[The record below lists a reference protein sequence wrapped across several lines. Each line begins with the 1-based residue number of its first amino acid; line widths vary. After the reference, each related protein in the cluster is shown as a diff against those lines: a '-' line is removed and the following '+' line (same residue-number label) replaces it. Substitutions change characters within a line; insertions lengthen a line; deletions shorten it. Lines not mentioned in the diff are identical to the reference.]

1 MITTQEQFKVALHQL
16 ASFKGML
23 EAMRLHL
30 QATEPTL
37 IPLVSE
43 SYLHRIQEI
52 QTEICDYL
60 LQEQE
65 SSPHSQPPFAPVAA
79 Q

>member
-1 MITTQEQFKVALHQL
+1 MISTQEQFKTALNQL
-16 ASFKGML
+16 SSFKGML

-30 QATEPTL
+30 QDTEPTL

-60 LQEQE
+60 LQEQ
-65 SSPHSQPPFAPVAA
+65 SSAPQP
-79 Q
+79 

>member
-1 MITTQEQFKVALHQL
+1 MITTQEQFKTALHQL
-16 ASFKGML
+16 SSFKGML

-30 QATEPTL
+30 QDTKPTL

-60 LQEQE
+60 LQEQ
-65 SSPHSQPPFAPVAA
+65 A
-79 Q
+79 QSAQA